1 MDAITLDAQPRD
13 TGKRAT
19 KAIRRAEEVP
29 CVLYGQHTD
38 PVHFRVPILD
48 LRSLIYTAETHVVAL
63 TLGGEDYEAIVKH
76 IDFHP
81 VTDVPIHLDFL
92 ALTAGETLD
101 MVIPVVTVG
110 IAPGVKAG
118 GLLSQPLNELEVR
131 CLPKDIPG
139 QIEVNV
145 GEMEIGD
152 SLHVSDLEVENV
164 EILTDP
170 ARTVVT
176 ITVPRAEEEP
186 EEDEGL
192 LLEGELAEGELPEG
206 EEGEA
211 AADAGAEG
219 ESDDEG

>member
-13 TGKRAT
+13 TGKRAV

-38 PVHFRVPILD
+38 PVHFRVGLLD
-48 LRSLIYTAETHVVAL
+48 MRPLIYTAETHVVSL
-63 TLGGEDYEAIVKH
+63 TVEGEAYEAIVKH

-81 VTDVPIHLDFL
+81 VTDVPIHADFL

-101 MVIPVVTVG
+101 MVIPVVTIG
-110 IAPGVKAG
+110 IAAGVKAG

-145 GEMEIGD
+145 EGLEIGD
-152 SLHVSDLEVENV
+152 SVHVSDLEVENV
-164 EILTDP
+164 EVLTDP

-192 LLEGELAEGELPEG
+192 LLGEDGEPIEGELPEG

-211 AADAGAEG
+211 AEDAGADG
-219 ESDDEG
+219 ETEE

>member
-1 MDAITLDAQPRD
+1 MDGITLDAQPRD

-48 LRSLIYTAETHVVAL
+48 LRSLIYTAETHVVSVNV
-63 TLGGEDYEAIVKH
+63 GGESHDAIVKN

-81 VTDVPIHLDFL
+81 VTDVPIHMDFL

-110 IAPGVKAG
+110 IAAGVKAG
-118 GLLSQPLNELEVR
+118 GILSQPLNELEVR

-139 QIEVNV
+139 QIEIDVASL
-145 GEMEIGD
+145 EIGD
-152 SLHVSDLEVENV
+152 SVHVSDLEVENV
-164 EILTDP
+164 EILTDE
-170 ARTVVT
+170 ARTVVS
-176 ITVPRAEEEP
+176 ITAPRAEEEP
-186 EEDEGL
+186 EEEEGL
-192 LLEGELAEGELPEG
+192 LLEGEGIEGELPEG
-206 EEGEA
+206 EEGDAEEGD
-211 AADAGAEG
+211 ADEAEG
-219 ESDDEG
+219 